1 MSCWDW
7 CETCSN
13 NIFGICSL
21 IEWNDINIIEE
32 TQLWDCC
39 KSFSIASL
47 VDIDSP
53 DGSISVTKTWST
65 FHITTSDTD
74 EDELAGVNSSDTPW
88 YLANKLVSTCNDIL
102 AITPVQIWDSSWVLN
117 FCIDP
122 SKIVTPDE
130 KVAAAAWCSPWYLG
144 DLLTTNIPDTFSFIK
159 VWCGVQLQITE
170 HDRFLAHIRT
180 HDHYLSWNFP
190 LGAWWYWLIEQ
201 WYWSSE
207 STMPSNVLDLTFAGT
222 ISWWWTNSKVIILP
236 RDWRYGIW
244 FWWSCK
250 TSQSIQTIRNQVV
263 VFRWWVEVLR
273 VFDDRFSAPLYQDT
287 NSDGALSWNDFLNPM
302 WYIYQTDIPS
312 WTNWVDWTL
321 ANSVSCIWFGGYRLM
336 QLEAGDIITF
346 VYKVDTGWDNNQFL
360 TWPKIWYTAQWL
372 DIMTQGKWSGVWV
385 SVQEELTKRINN

>member
-1 MSCWDW
+1 
-7 CETCSN
+7 
-13 NIFGICSL
+13 
-21 IEWNDINIIEE
+21 
-32 TQLWDCC
+32 
-39 KSFSIASL
+39 
-47 VDIDSP
+47 
-53 DGSISVTKTWST
+53 
-65 FHITTSDTD
+65 
-74 EDELAGVNSSDTPW
+74 
-88 YLANKLVSTCNDIL
+88 
-102 AITPVQIWDSSWVLN
+102 
-117 FCIDP
+117 
-122 SKIVTPDE
+122 
-130 KVAAAAWCSPWYLG
+130 
-144 DLLTTNIPDTFSFIK
+144 
-159 VWCGVQLQITE
+159 
-170 HDRFLAHIRT
+170 
-180 HDHYLSWNFP
+180 
-190 LGAWWYWLIEQ
+190 
-201 WYWSSE
+201 
-207 STMPSNVLDLTFAGT
+207 MPSNVLDLTFAGT